1 MENMSMLGHLPLTKA
16 KYDAM
21 AVEPSLSE
29 TTASPEFLTAFNKR
43 AVQVS
48 CNDDEVL
55 FRIGEPGTS
64 VYLVRSGEVGL
75 VLPVSD
81 TEGIGFRAKAGSLV
95 GLPAAFSNEPYS
107 MTAIAWRGSE
117 IAVMSRERFCD
128 LIASDHAL
136 SLDVLKILA
145 AETRAAR
152 IAIVEAGAKR
162 RAVVCR

>member
-1 MENMSMLGHLPLTKA
+1 MLGHLPLTKE

-29 TTASPEFLTAFNKR
+29 CTASPEFLSAFNKR

-55 FRIGEPGTS
+55 FRIGELGTG
-64 VYLVRSGEVGL
+64 VYLVRSGQVGL
-75 VLPVSD
+75 ILPVSSTD
-81 TEGIGFRAKAGSLV
+81 GIGFRAETGSLI

-107 MTAIAWRGSE
+107 MTAIAWKGSE
-117 IAVMSRERFCD
+117 IAVMSRDRFCD

>member
-1 MENMSMLGHLPLTKA
+1 MLDSLRISKRDF
-16 KYDAM
+16 DAI
-21 AVEPSLSE
+21 AAELSLSE
-29 TTASPEFLTAFNKR
+29 CTASPEFLSAFNKR

-55 FRIGEPGTS
+55 FRIGELGTG
-64 VYLVRSGEVGL
+64 VYLVRSGQVGL
-75 VLPVSD
+75 ILPVSSTD
-81 TEGIGFRAKAGSLV
+81 GIGFRAETGSLI

-107 MTAIAWRGSE
+107 MTAIAWKGSE
-117 IAVMSRERFCD
+117 IAVMSRDRFCD

-152 IAIVEAGAKR
+152 VAIVEAGAKR
-162 RAVVCR
+162 RAAVCW

>member
-1 MENMSMLGHLPLTKA
+1 MLDHFPLTKDRF
-16 KYDAM
+16 DAM

-29 TTASPEFLTAFNKR
+29 CTASPEFLTLFNKR

-48 CNDDEVL
+48 CNHDEFL
-55 FRIGEPGTS
+55 FRIGEPGAS

-75 VLPVSD
+75 LLPIAPKR
-81 TEGIGFRAKAGSLV
+81 GIGFRAKAGSLV

-107 MTAIAWRGSE
+107 MTAIAWKGSE
-117 IAVMSRERFCD
+117 VAVMSRDRFCE
-128 LIASDHAL
+128 LVASDSAL

-152 IAIVEAGAKR
+152 IAIIETGAMRKA
-162 RAVVCR
+162 AV

>member
-1 MENMSMLGHLPLTKA
+1 MLGHLPLTKDKFA
-16 KYDAM
+16 SM

-29 TTASPEFLTAFNKR
+29 CTASPEFLTEFKKR

-75 VLPVSD
+75 ILPVSD
-81 TEGIGFRAKAGSLV
+81 TDGIGFRAEAGSLV

-107 MTAIAWRGSE
+107 MTAIAWKGSE
-117 IAVMSRERFCD
+117 IAV
-128 LIASDHAL
+128 
-136 SLDVLKILA
+136 
-145 AETRAAR
+145 
-152 IAIVEAGAKR
+152 
-162 RAVVCR
+162 